1 MAFKIET
8 KIENNKD
15 NNYINWGKP
24 QLLKQ
29 KGLDYI
35 YLYNPTVGSPL
46 DDFLVDE
53 GSVVFV
59 TLIHSP
65 HLPNETGTI
74 YQIEMD
80 KLEPF
85 KDNLNI
91 NFEYHQDND

>member
-8 KIENNKD
+8 KIENNED
-15 NNYINWGKP
+15 NNYINWDKP

-35 YLYNPTVGSPL
+35 YLYNPTVPEPFKDNL
-46 DDFLVDE
+46 E
-53 GSVVFV
+53 GPVVFV
-59 TLIHSP
+59 TLIYSP

-80 KLEPF
+80 RLEPF

-91 NFEYHQDND
+91 NFEYLKDND